1 MCPHKRAFVL
11 EHGIVGDDPN
21 TGNLYVSCKPLP
33 PFQICTTEQRPSGPM
48 HKRNFSLTS
57 GACLNDNNFSI
68 LTFDVKVEDGS
79 DDISVLLPDP
89 EDLDQVIATGRWMVK
104 RDTAKAIDGEDQD
117 IGGIEIVGP
126 PEGKDAD
133 AQAGGCASGPVCGDS
148 KLDW

>member
-1 MCPHKRAFVL
+1 
-11 EHGIVGDDPN
+11 
-21 TGNLYVSCKPLP
+21 
-33 PFQICTTEQRPSGPM
+33 M

-79 DDISVLLPDP
+79 DDISVLLPEP
-89 EDLDQVIATGRWMVK
+89 EDLDKVIATSRWMVK
-104 RDTAKAIDGEDQD
+104 RHTAKDIDGEDPD

-126 PEGKDAD
+126 DGAGVSA
-133 AQAGGCASGPVCGDS
+133 AQAGGRVSQCGDS